1 MLNFAF
7 SPEIKHKQR
16 PFERCF
22 FPLVYLVLQNNH
34 ALRQNT
40 MNDNDILF
48 NRVEYSHFFII
59 DSPDFYTIF
68 QRKLALND

>member
-7 SPEIKHKQR
+7 SPEKQHKQR

-34 ALRQNT
+34 AFSVNLISR
-40 MNDNDILF
+40 
-48 NRVEYSHFFII
+48 II
-59 DSPDFYTIF
+59 I
-68 QRKLALND
+68 

>member
-40 MNDNDILF
+40 MDIYNISF
-48 NRVEYSHFFII
+48 H
-59 DSPDFYTIF
+59 
-68 QRKLALND
+68 

>member
-34 ALRQNT
+34 ALRQSLLESGE
-40 MNDNDILF
+40 ISLCC
-48 NRVEYSHFFII
+48 
-59 DSPDFYTIF
+59 
-68 QRKLALND
+68 

>member
-40 MNDNDILF
+40 MDIYNISFHRIKDSHLF
-48 NRVEYSHFFII
+48 TKSHI
-59 DSPDFYTIF
+59 TH
-68 QRKLALND
+68 QRASLISFKP

>member
-48 NRVEYSHFFII
+48 NNHSNH
-59 DSPDFYTIF
+59 TIF
-68 QRKLALND
+68 QDACMPSQKPHL

>member
-34 ALRQNT
+34 AHHTQ
-40 MNDNDILF
+40 
-48 NRVEYSHFFII
+48 Y
-59 DSPDFYTIF
+59 
-68 QRKLALND
+68 ALKCRLCLYHNCCFVYL